1 MLRKLL
7 NPVKHL
13 LLGEIRVLGNL
24 MLVQLQELL
33 DVDVWAFSLVD
44 QVVGRL
50 LRLESLV
57 IVDGDDLLGNCLD
70 LTLLLQDLRLQG
82 LI

>member
-1 MLRKLL
+1 MLL